1 QELACIGRD
10 KTPKLQYLSW
20 LEDNPMDRN
29 IEERDSEKAIT
40 EMENFLKPL
49 DLAEDHCGLISIMM
63 NCELN
68 RGDEG

>member
-1 QELACIGRD
+1 MD
-10 KTPKLQYLSW
+10 KTPKLQHLSW
-20 LEDNPMDRN
+20 LENKPMDRN

-40 EMENFLKPL
+40 ERESFLEPL

-63 NCELN
+63 DCELS